1 LTAVHQFLPVFAAG
15 DAIGNHVIRI
25 RDTLRAAGYESEIFA
40 DDIHPPMRKHARS
53 FLDFRAPV
61 GGRGVHL
68 LYHLSTGSRMAA
80 WLAEQTA
87 PLAVDYHNITPA
99 EYFDRWQPA
108 AAQVAREAR
117 AEMRRLASSTRY
129 GLADSSYNALELTE
143 EGYPDT
149 AVVPILIDFA
159 EYDASPDAATL
170 TRLRRRA
177 ESGGAQWLFVGRV
190 AANKCQ
196 HDVVAAFAVYRQ
208 LFDPKARLSIVG
220 GRSLLLYARA
230 LERLA
235 HELGIA
241 DAVDFTDSLKFP
253 QLLAQYRA
261 ADVFVSLSEH
271 EGFCVPLVEA
281 MHFGVPTVAFA
292 STAVPETVGDA
303 TLLLAD
309 KDPLTVAVAVGR
321 VLTDDVVRK
330 ALIEAGHRRVEHF
343 SLVNNQRRLLEALE
357 PRIADLGGSR
367 RPCRGDTPHPPG
379 HG

>member
-1 LTAVHQFLPVFAAG
+1 MTAVHQFLPVFAAG
-15 DAIGNHVIRI
+15 DAIGNHVLRI
-25 RDTLRAAGYESEIFA
+25 RDTLRTAGYDSEIFA
-40 DDIHPPMRKHARS
+40 DDIHPPVRRHARP
-53 FLDFRAPV
+53 FLDFRPPAD
-61 GGRGVHL
+61 GRGVHL

-108 AAQVAREAR
+108 AAQVARAAR
-117 AEMRRLASSTRY
+117 AEMRRLASSTDY
-129 GLADSSYNALELTE
+129 GLADSTYNALELTD

-149 AVVPILIDFA
+149 AVVPILVDFTD
-159 EYDASPDAATL
+159 YDAAPDTATL

-177 ESGGAQWLFVGRV
+177 ESGGAHWLFVGRV

-196 HDVVAAFAVYRQ
+196 HDVVAAFAAYRQ
-208 LFDPKARLSIVG
+208 LFDPRARLSIVG
-220 GRSLLLYARA
+220 GRTLLLYARA

-235 HELGIA
+235 DELGVA
-241 DAVDFTDSLKFP
+241 DAVDFTDNLKFP
-253 QLLAQYRA
+253 QLLAHYRA

-303 TLLLAD
+303 TLLLPD
-309 KDPLTVAVAVGR
+309 KDALAVAVAVRR
-321 VLTDDVVRK
+321 VLTDDVLRK
-330 ALIEAGHRRVEHF
+330 GMIEAGHRRVEHF
-343 SLVNNQRRLLEALE
+343 SLDHNRRRLLEALE
-357 PRIADLGGSR
+357 PRIAA
-367 RPCRGDTPHPPG
+367 

>member
-1 LTAVHQFLPVFAAG
+1 MTAVHQFLPVFAAG
-15 DAIGNHVIRI
+15 DAIGNHVLRI

-40 DDIHPPMRKHARS
+40 DDIHPPMRKQARHY
-53 FLDFRAPV
+53 LDFTPPA
-61 GGRGVHL
+61 GGKGVHL

-80 WLAEQTA
+80 WLAEQPV

-99 EYFDRWQPA
+99 EYFDRWQPT

-117 AEMRRLASSTRY
+117 AEMRQLASSVAY
-129 GLADSSYNALELTE
+129 GLADSTYNAAELAA

-149 AVVPILIDFA
+149 AVVPILVDWA
-159 EYDASPDAATL
+159 EYDAAPDTATL

-177 ESGGAQWLFVGRV
+177 DGGGAHWLFVGRV

-196 HDVVAAFAVYRQ
+196 HDIIAAFAVYRE
-208 LFDPKARLSIVG
+208 LFDPRARLSIVG
-220 GRSLLLYARA
+220 GRTLLLYARA

-235 HELGIA
+235 SDLGVA
-241 DAVDFTDSLKFP
+241 GAVDFTDNLTFP
-253 QLLAQYRA
+253 QLLAHYRS

-281 MHFGVPTVAFA
+281 MHFAVPTVAFA
-292 STAVPETVGDA
+292 STAVPETAGDA
-303 TLLLAD
+303 ALLLPD
-309 KDPLTVAVAVGR
+309 KDPLAVAVAVQR
-321 VLTDDVVRK
+321 VLSDDGVRK

-357 PRIADLGGSR
+357 PRLAANG
-367 RPCRGDTPHPPG
+367 
-379 HG
+379 

>member
-1 LTAVHQFLPVFAAG
+1 MTSVHQFLPVFAAG
-15 DAIGNHVIRI
+15 DAIGNHVLRI

-40 DDIHPPMRKHARS
+40 DDIHPPVRRHARH
-53 FLDFRAPV
+53 FLDFKAPA
-61 GGRGVHL
+61 GGKAVHL

-80 WLAEQTA
+80 WLADQPV
-87 PLAVDYHNITPA
+87 PLGVDYHNITPA
-99 EYFDRWQPA
+99 EYFDRWQPQ
-108 AAQVAREAR
+108 AAQIARSAR
-117 AEMRRLASSTRY
+117 AEMRKLASSTVY
-129 GLADSSYNALELTE
+129 GLADSTYNASELAD

-149 AVVPILIDFA
+149 AVVPILVDWA
-159 EYDASPDAATL
+159 EYDAAPDTATL

-177 ESGGAQWLFVGRV
+177 EGGGAHWLFVGRV

-196 HDVVAAFAVYRQ
+196 HDIVAAFAVYRQ

-220 GRSLLLYARA
+220 GRTLLLYSRA

-235 HELGIA
+235 DELGVA
-241 DAVDFTDSLKFP
+241 GAVDFTNDLTFP

-292 STAVPETVGDA
+292 STAVPETAGDA
-303 TLLLAD
+303 TLLLPD
-309 KDPLTVAVAVGR
+309 KDPLMVAVAVHR
-321 VLTDDVVRK
+321 VLSDDVVRK

-357 PRIADLGGSR
+357 PRLNG
-367 RPCRGDTPHPPG
+367 
-379 HG
+379 

>member
-15 DAIGNHVIRI
+15 DAIGNHVLRI

-40 DDIHPPMRKHARS
+40 DDIHPPVRKHARH
-53 FLDFRAPV
+53 FLEFTAPA
-61 GGRGVHL
+61 GGGQAVHR

-80 WLAEQTA
+80 WLAEQ
-87 PLAVDYHNITPA
+87 PGLLAVDYHNITPA
-99 EYFDRWQPA
+99 EYFERWQPQ
-108 AAQVAREAR
+108 AAQINRSAR
-117 AEMRRLASSTRY
+117 AEMRKLASSTAY
-129 GLADSSYNALELTE
+129 GLADSSYNAAELAD

-149 AVVPILIDFA
+149 AVVPILIDWT
-159 EYDASPDAATL
+159 EYDAAPDTATL

-177 ESGGAQWLFVGRV
+177 EGGGAHWLFVGRV

-196 HDVVAAFAVYRQ
+196 HDVVAAFAAYREV
-208 LFDPKARLSIVG
+208 FDPKARLSIVG
-220 GRSLLLYARA
+220 GRTLLLYARA

-235 HELGIA
+235 DELGVA
-241 DAVDFTDSLKFP
+241 AAVDFTDNLTFA
-253 QLLAQYRA
+253 QLLAHYRS

-303 TLLLAD
+303 TLLLPE
-309 KDPLTVAVAVGR
+309 KDPLTVAVAVQR
-321 VLTDDVVRK
+321 VLSDDGVRK

-343 SLVNNQRRLLEALE
+343 SLVNNQRRLLNALE
-357 PRIADLGGSR
+357 PRIAANG
-367 RPCRGDTPHPPG
+367 
-379 HG
+379 

>member
-1 LTAVHQFLPVFAAG
+1 LTALHQFLPVFAAG
-15 DAIGNHVIRI
+15 DAIGNHVLRI
-25 RDTLRAAGYESEIFA
+25 RDTLRAAGYDSEIYA
-40 DDIHPPMRKHARS
+40 DDIHPPMRRHARH
-53 FLDFRAPV
+53 FLEFKAPP
-61 GGRGVHL
+61 GGQGVHL

-80 WLAEQTA
+80 WLAEQPV

-108 AAQVAREAR
+108 AAEVARTAR
-117 AEMRRLASSTRY
+117 AEMRRLASSTAY
-129 GLADSSYNALELTE
+129 GLADSTYNALELTD

-149 AVVPILIDFA
+149 AVVPILIDFT
-159 EYDASPDAATL
+159 EYDAAPDTATL

-177 ESGGAQWLFVGRV
+177 EGGGAHWLFVGRV

-196 HDVVAAFAVYRQ
+196 HDIVAAFAAYRR
-208 LFDPKARLSIVG
+208 LFDPQARLSIVG
-220 GRSLLLYARA
+220 GRTLLLYSRA

-235 HELGIA
+235 SELGIA
-241 DAVDFTDSLKFP
+241 NAVDFTNDLKFS
-253 QLLAQYRA
+253 QLLAHYRA

-303 TLLLAD
+303 TLLLSD
-309 KDPLTVAVAVGR
+309 KDPLSVAVAVQR
-321 VLTDDVVRK
+321 VLSDDVVRK
-330 ALIEAGHRRVEHF
+330 AMIEAGHRRVEHF
-343 SLVNNQRRLLEALE
+343 SLANNRRRLLEALE
-357 PRIADLGGSR
+357 PRIAA
-367 RPCRGDTPHPPG
+367 

>member
-1 LTAVHQFLPVFAAG
+1 LTAVHQFLPVFTAG
-15 DAIGNHVIRI
+15 DAIGNHVLRI

-40 DDIHPPMRKHARS
+40 DDILPPMRKHARS
-53 FLDFRAPV
+53 FLDFKAPA
-61 GGRGVHL
+61 GGPSGKGSVHL
-68 LYHLSTGSRMAA
+68 LYHLSTGSRMAS

-87 PLAVDYHNITPA
+87 PLAVDYHNITPP
-99 EYFDRWQPA
+99 EFFDRWQPQA
-108 AAQVAREAR
+108 AVVQREAR

-129 GLADSSYNALELTE
+129 GLADSAYNARELTE

-149 AVVPILIDFA
+149 AVVPILVDFSD
-159 EYDASPDAATL
+159 YDASPDSATL

-177 ESGGAQWLFVGRV
+177 ESGGAHWLFVGRV
-190 AANKCQ
+190 AAQKCQ
-196 HDVVAAFAVYRQ
+196 HDIIAAFATYRR
-208 LFDPKARLSIVG
+208 LFDPRSRLSIVG
-220 GRSLLLYARA
+220 GRTLLVYARA

-235 HELGIA
+235 VELEVA
-241 DAVDFTDSLKFP
+241 DAVDFTDNLTFP
-253 QLLAQYRA
+253 QLLAHYRS
-261 ADVFVSLSEH
+261 ADVFVALSEH

-303 TLLLAD
+303 SLLLAD

-357 PRIADLGGSR
+357 PRIAA
-367 RPCRGDTPHPPG
+367 

>member
-1 LTAVHQFLPVFAAG
+1 LTSVHQFLPVFAAG
-15 DAIGNHVIRI
+15 DAIGNHVLRI
-25 RDTLRAAGYESEIFA
+25 RDTLRAAGYDSEIFA
-40 DDIHPPMRKHARS
+40 DDIHPPMRKHARH
-53 FLDFRAPV
+53 FLDFSPPAGAGRA
-61 GGRGVHL
+61 GGVHL

-80 WLAEQTA
+80 WLAEQPV

-108 AAQVAREAR
+108 AAQIAREAR
-117 AEMRRLASSTRY
+117 AEMRRLASSTVF
-129 GLADSSYNALELTE
+129 GLADSTYNALELTD

-149 AVVPILIDFA
+149 AVVPILVDFS
-159 EYDASPDAATL
+159 EYDAAPDTATL

-177 ESGGAQWLFVGRV
+177 EGGGAQWLFVGRV

-196 HDVVAAFAVYRQ
+196 HDIVAAFAAYRE

-220 GRSLLLYARA
+220 GRTLLLYARA

-235 HELGIA
+235 QELGVA
-241 DAVDFTDSLKFP
+241 DAVDFTDNLKFP

-309 KDPLTVAVAVGR
+309 KDPLTVAVAVQR
-321 VLTDDVVRK
+321 VLSDDVVRK
-330 ALIEAGHRRVEHF
+330 GLIEAGHRRVEHF
-343 SLVNNQRRLLEALE
+343 SLVNNQRRLLEALG
-357 PRIADLGGSR
+357 PRIAAANG
-367 RPCRGDTPHPPG
+367 
-379 HG
+379 

>member
-1 LTAVHQFLPVFAAG
+1 LTAAVHQFLPVFAAG
-15 DAIGNHVIRI
+15 DAIGNHVLRI

-40 DDIHPPMRKHARS
+40 DHVQPPLRKQARH
-53 FLDFRAPV
+53 FLEFRPPAG
-61 GGRGVHL
+61 GGRVHL

-80 WLAEQTA
+80 WLADQPV
-87 PLAVDYHNITPA
+87 PLAVDYHNITPP
-99 EYFDRWQPA
+99 EYFDRWEPA
-108 AAQVAREAR
+108 AGDVARQAR
-117 AEMRRLASSTRY
+117 AEMRRLASSAVY
-129 GLADSSYNALELTE
+129 GLADSAYNAAELTD

-159 EYDASPDAATL
+159 EYDAAPDTATL

-177 ESGGAQWLFVGRV
+177 EGGGAQWLFVGRV
-190 AANKCQ
+190 AAQKCQ
-196 HDVVAAFAVYRQ
+196 HDIVAAFAAYRR

-220 GRSLLLYARA
+220 GRTLLVYSRA

-235 HELGIA
+235 AELDVA
-241 DAVDFTDSLKFP
+241 DAVDFTDNLKFP

-261 ADVFVSLSEH
+261 ADVFVALSEH

-303 TLLLAD
+303 TLLLPD
-309 KDPLTVAVAVGR
+309 KDPLTVAVAVQR
-321 VLTDDVVRK
+321 VLSDDVLRK

-357 PRIADLGGSR
+357 PRLAGIG
-367 RPCRGDTPHPPG
+367 
-379 HG
+379 

>member
-15 DAIGNHVIRI
+15 DAIGAHVLRI

-53 FLDFRAPV
+53 FLDFRAPAD
-61 GGRGVHL
+61 GPSGKKGRVHL

-80 WLAEQTA
+80 WLAEQPA

-99 EYFDRWQPA
+99 VYFDRWQPA

-117 AEMRRLASSTRY
+117 AEMRRLASSTSY
-129 GLADSSYNALELTE
+129 ALADSSFNALELTE

-159 EYDASPDAATL
+159 EYDAAPDTATL

-177 ESGGAQWLFVGRV
+177 EDGGAQWLFVGRV

-196 HDVVAAFAVYRQ
+196 HDVVAAFAAYRE
-208 LFDPKARLSIVG
+208 LFDPRARLSIVG
-220 GRSLLLYARA
+220 GRTLLLYARA

-235 HELGIA
+235 HELGVA
-241 DAVDFTDSLKFP
+241 DAVDFTDNLKFP

-321 VLTDDVVRK
+321 VLTDDVLRK

-357 PRIADLGGSR
+357 PRIAA
-367 RPCRGDTPHPPG
+367 